1 MSAPNSNGPARDVP
15 ATNAPERATSE
26 AAASDVAESET
37 IVPTI
42 RIAAGVEYDGS
53 RFHGWQCQ
61 PNRATVQGAVEA
73 ALSVFAQEPIKV
85 TTAGRTDTGV
95 HALNQVIHFDSTAKR
110 SDFSWVRGVNAHLP
124 PGVAIQWAKPVP
136 DTFNARF
143 SAFERSYDYVILQQA
158 VKPTLLAARVGWVH
172 TPLDIAAMQNA
183 AARLLGQH
191 DFSSFRSSE
200 CQAKSPVKMMKQ
212 VDVVQNGAFI
222 HFRFTASAFLHHM
235 VRNLVGSL
243 IAVGR
248 GRYPPEWIDSLLLAR
263 DRRLAAPTFM
273 PDGLYLT
280 RVGYPVAFDMPPPN
294 VVARPGGWQW
304 PD

>member
-1 MSAPNSNGPARDVP
+1 MV
-15 ATNAPERATSE
+15 
-26 AAASDVAESET
+26 
-37 IVPTI
+37 

-53 RFHGWQCQ
+53 RFHGWQSQ
-61 PNRATVQGAVEA
+61 PNRETVQGAVEA
-73 ALSVFAQEPIKV
+73 ALSTFTQAPVKV

-95 HALNQVIHFDSTAKR
+95 HALNQVIHFDSAARR

-136 DTFNARF
+136 ETFNARF
-143 SAFERSYDYVILQQA
+143 SAFERSYDYVIFQHA
-158 VKPTLLAARVGWVH
+158 VKPTLLAGRVGWVH
-172 TPLDIAAMQNA
+172 TPLDVAAMRA
-183 AARLLGQH
+183 AATRLLGEH

-200 CQAKSPVKMMKQ
+200 CQAKSPIKTMKQ
-212 VDVVQNGAFI
+212 ADVVQHGDFI

-243 IAVGR
+243 VAIGR
-248 GRYPPEWIDSLLLAR
+248 GRYAPEWVDELLVVR
-263 DRRLAAPTFM
+263 NRQCAAPTFM

-280 RVGYPVAFDMPPPN
+280 RVGYPAEFEMPAPSVA
-294 VVARPGGWQW
+294 ARPGAWRW